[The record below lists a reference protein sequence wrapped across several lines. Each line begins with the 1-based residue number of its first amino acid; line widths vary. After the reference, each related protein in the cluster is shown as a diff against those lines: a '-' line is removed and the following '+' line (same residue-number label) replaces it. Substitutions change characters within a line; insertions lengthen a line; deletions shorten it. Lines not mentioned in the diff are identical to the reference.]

1 DKLNMRS
8 PSASTNLERSKA
20 SSPNTIINQKDGS
33 VNGKAENSV
42 RDRIA
47 KEQAATKAAAERE
60 SAEHM
65 AAITDK
71 DEPYE
76 GWEPVMSPTNTDV
89 DISQYKEEDMPDDV
103 PMPTENAAP
112 ASLEDVLELEK
123 QKLEDAP
130 PPTYAD
136 KPKSRFERSYP
147 PKPKDAPLKP
157 KPEDENHGVIGYDQ
171 AHGDTSNEIYNEK
184 VLKSER
190 SAIDRI
196 GKAFNIPA
204 SLLKSEILPIVS
216 RITEDAIRNG
226 YINGNDLILLYETAY
241 RNGGVSTMENYNA
254 RSGLR
259 AELRS
264 TRIYVSPDVRADFAD
279 YEEFRKSNWG
289 KLRLSTKDGSSVDT
303 VYAEL
308 AERYPD
314 MFDKDITNPADQLRM
329 IAGVYKKTL

>member
-1 DKLNMRS
+1 M
-8 PSASTNLERSKA
+8 
-20 SSPNTIINQKDGS
+20 G
-33 VNGKAENSV
+33 V
-42 RDRIA
+42 
-47 KEQAATKAAAERE
+47 
-60 SAEHM
+60 
-65 AAITDK
+65 TDT
-71 DEPYE
+71 DVP
-76 GWEPVMSPTNTDV
+76 SPTD
-89 DISQYKEEDMPDDV
+89 
-103 PMPTENAAP
+103 A
-112 ASLEDVLELEK
+112 
-123 QKLEDAP
+123 DAP
-130 PPTYAD
+130 PRKNPPIPTESDTPAAVMEYVP
-136 KPKSRFERSYP
+136 KPWGKDAP
-147 PKPKDAPLKP
+147 PKPDS
-157 KPEDENHGVIGYDQ
+157 ENENHGIIGYDQ

-190 SAIDRI
+190 SAIGSI

-259 AELRS
+259 TELRS

-279 YEEFRKSNWG
+279 YEEFRQSTWG
-289 KLRLSTKDGSSVDT
+289 KLRLSTKDGSSVDV

-314 MFDKDITNPADQLRM
+314 MFDKDIINPADQLRM
-329 IAGVYKKTL
+329 IAGVYKKISVKNIAFDEYFDSEQKTEFENENIKALATVMREHVDNVVGAEMKVDKAASKIEVFH